1 MRQQPITEISYADL
15 AREAKSRGDMA
26 GVWRA
31 FKNHARMKRKQ
42 WGKEKAAASTTA
54 R

>member
-1 MRQQPITEISYADL
+1 MKREITYADL

-31 FKNHARMKRKQ
+31 FKQHARVKRKQ
-42 WGKEKAAASTTA
+42 WAKEKATASTVT